1 MAKFYGNVG
10 YVRTVEKTFGVYDE
24 VVTVRKYRG
33 DLPKNRRKMKD
44 GSDVNPGITI
54 SNEVSFIADPYA
66 REHYFQIRWV
76 EFQGSKWSVSD
87 VTVDYPRLTLTLGGL
102 YNGST

>member
-10 YVRTVEKTFGVYDE
+10 YVTTVETSPGVYTE
-24 VVTVRKYRG
+24 RVVIRTYRG
-33 DLPKNRRKMKD
+33 DLLRNRRRLDNSSKVN
-44 GSDVNPGITI
+44 SDIDI
-54 SNEVSFIADPYA
+54 SNEVSIVADPYA
-66 REHYFQIRWV
+66 QNHFFEIRWV
-76 EFQGSKWSVSD
+76 EFQNSKWTVSD

>member
-1 MAKFYGNVG
+1 MAKFYGKVG
-10 YVRTVEKTFGVYDE
+10 YVRTVEKSFGVYDE
-24 VVTVRKYRG
+24 VTTVRRIGG
-33 DLPKNRRKMKD
+33 DLLKNRRKMKD

-54 SNEVSFIADPYA
+54 SNEISFIADAYA

>member
-10 YVRTVEKTFGVYDE
+10 YVTTVETSPGVYTE
-24 VVTVRKYRG
+24 RVVIHTYRG
-33 DLPKNRRKMKD
+33 DLLRNRRRLDNSSKVN
-44 GSDVNPGITI
+44 SDIDI
-54 SNEVSFIADPYA
+54 SNEVSIVADPYA
-66 REHYFQIRWV
+66 QNHFFEIRWV
-76 EFQGSKWSVSD
+76 EFQNSKWTVSD